1 MDKPISNIVGRRC
14 FGSKKMSTSKKRD
27 NLTFILR
34 RWSAFAEMR
43 LFTQMHKSYG
53 ELKEW
58 TQGVT
63 EKANMS
69 PVMTF

>member
-1 MDKPISNIVGRRC
+1 MLAEEVMGEKKN
-14 FGSKKMSTSKKRD
+14 SKSKKRG
-27 NLTFILR
+27 NLTFILKK
-34 RWSAFAEMR
+34 WSAFAKMR
-43 LFTQMHKSYG
+43 LFTQIHKSYG

-69 PVMTF
+69 PVMIF